1 MIRILLILSDLIAD
15 VLEAHQRLDD
25 LATPGARDSRA
36 ELAHHDRLH
45 DRCCRRQLR
54 LVRLEQEVREQGA
67 KLIARQQDVLVPLT
81 HADADAVAVR
91 IRADDD
97 VRPDFRR
104 ELQAKRQR
112 ALLFRIRRLHRR
124 KIPVRHFLRMNDMDI
139 GKARAREHLAH
150 GLHARAVQRRVDDA
164 QRPHTQ
170 AHSAPAPERPNR
182 VPRNRGT
189 NPRTSAQY
197 RQENRAAQKQPPQ

>member
-1 MIRILLILSDLIAD
+1 MRGIRAVVRDLVAD
-15 VLEAHQRLDD
+15 VLEARQRLDD
-25 LATPGARDSRA
+25 LAAPGARNGRA
-36 ELAHHDRLH
+36 ELARHDRLH
-45 DRCCRRQLR
+45 DRRRRRQFR

-139 GKARAREHLAH
+139 GKARA
-150 GLHARAVQRRVDDA
+150 VQRRVDDA